1 MLVIVK
7 FVQKRHI
14 YRGIPHHRA
23 TPAHVPFAARSSLM
37 ISATLA
43 GDGLS
48 RGAADFR
55 SHGAS
60 AAGAGAG
67 VLGGPRKKAASDTG
81 DAAEALPDVSSCD
94 ALHVLAARLPP
105 PDDAQVPLVARVRKA
120 LAEART
126 AKRSSHAASDDLE
139 GLVL

>member
-1 MLVIVK
+1 MLVIFK

-14 YRGIPHHRA
+14 YREIPHHRA

-37 ISATLA
+37 MSATLA
-43 GDGLS
+43 GDGRS

-67 VLGGPRKKAASDTG
+67 VAGPRRKAASDTG
-81 DAAEALPDVSSCD
+81 DAA
-94 ALHVLAARLPP
+94 AARGACLLYTSPSP
-105 PDDAQVPLVARVRKA
+105 RD
-120 LAEART
+120 
-126 AKRSSHAASDDLE
+126 
-139 GLVL
+139 